1 MWDGS
6 LDVPTGADESLL
18 EVRLNGGLKRRI
30 YDRHTVHGC
39 GEADLEAC
47 CLRYFRSG
55 LQSREGG
62 V

>member
-1 MWDGS
+1 MWDCS

-47 CLRYFRSG
+47 CLRYFRS
-55 LQSREGG
+55 
-62 V
+62 